1 MKKRI
6 CSFLFLA
13 VLFIVLIAPDI
24 QAASTTMMSGN
35 LGVASPT
42 KSEIQAK
49 WNALKDVDASFKVEP
64 SVVAPYKAG
73 KPSDA
78 FLKSGV
84 SYLNYIRYV
93 AHLPAVRLDATLTED
108 AQYGAVLL
116 AAKNELNHYPEKP
129 SNMSQAFYERG
140 RSATSSSNIAC
151 GYPTLISATQGFM
164 NDDDMGN
171 IVRVG
176 HRRWLL
182 NPGLYNVGYGYAET
196 VNGYPYITTKV
207 FDESGKKINYD
218 FVSWPSSGNFPNN
231 IFRGD
236 TPWSVSLNLGKYD
249 EPDLSKVKVTLTRES
264 DGKTWTFDS
273 RNNKPDYY
281 KPYFNVDDAGCGIA
295 NCIIFRP
302 SSSDIGVYKGVYT
315 VKITG
320 ITTMGGTAATLT
332 YKVNFFDINGKYLDI
347 VKQPKTVSVKRG
359 ETAKVTVK
367 AMGEGVTYTW
377 YVKDSGETKF
387 SKSAVTGPSYSVKMD
402 ATRKNRAVYCVV
414 KDKYGKTQKSNVVYL
429 RMLPTITA
437 QPKTVYAKYGSTA
450 KVTIKASGEGL
461 KYIWYTKNPG
471 DSKFVKSSVTGAS
484 YSLKMDNTRKNRAV
498 YCVVKDKYGNTV
510 KSKTVYFRMS
520 ASIITQPK
528 TVYAKNGAA
537 AKVTVKAAGDG
548 LTYTWYKKDVGET
561 KFTKSAV
568 TKSSYSMG
576 MDSSRKNRAVYCVV
590 KDKYGKT
597 VKSKTVYLRM
607 AVTITSQPKS
617 VAVKSGATAKVTVK
631 AVGDGL
637 TYTWYVKNP
646 GESTYAKTSVKT
658 STYSIK
664 MDKIRNNR
672 SVYCVVKDKYGKTAK
687 SSVAVLRMK

>member
-1 MKKRI
+1 MKRRI

-13 VLFIVLIAPDI
+13 VLFIVLVAPDT
-24 QAASTTMMSGN
+24 QAVSTRMSGN

-49 WNALKDVDASFKVEP
+49 WNALKDVEASFKVEP
-64 SVVAPYKAG
+64 SVVAPHKAG
-73 KPSDA
+73 ALSDA

-93 AHLPAVRLDATLTED
+93 AHLPSVRLDADLSED

-129 SNMSQAFYERG
+129 GDMKQEFYERG

-164 NDDDMGN
+164 NDDDLGN
-171 IVRVG
+171 MVRVG

-182 NPGLYNVGYGYAET
+182 NPELYNVGYGYAET
-196 VNGYPYITTKV
+196 EYGYPYITTKV
-207 FDESGKKINYD
+207 FDYSGKEIKYD
-218 FVSWPSSGNFPNN
+218 FVSWPSSGNFPNT
-231 IFRGD
+231 IFYSD
-236 TPWSVSLNLGKYD
+236 TPWSVSLNPEKYGQP
-249 EPDLSKVKVTLTRES
+249 ELSKVKVTLTRES
-264 DGKTWTFDS
+264 DGKTWSLNSKYNT
-273 RNNKPDYY
+273 PDYS
-281 KPYFNVDDAGCGIA
+281 KPYFNVDDSGCGIR
-295 NCIIFRP
+295 NCIVFRP
-302 SSSDIGVYKGVYT
+302 PTTDIDVYKGVYI

-320 ITTMGGTAATLT
+320 ITTASGKATSLT
-332 YKVNFFDINGKYLDI
+332 YKVDFFDINGKYLDI
-347 VKQPKTVSVKRG
+347 VKQPKTVCVKRG

-367 AMGEGVTYTW
+367 AMGTGVTYTW
-377 YVKDSGETKF
+377 YVKNPGETKF
-387 SKSAVTGPSYSVKMD
+387 SKTSVTGPTYSVKMD

-414 KDKYGKTQKSNVVYL
+414 KDKYGNTKKSDVAYL
-429 RMLPTITA
+429 RMAPVITA
-437 QPKTVYAKYGSTA
+437 QPKTVYVKYGATA
-450 KVTIKASGEGL
+450 KVTIKASGDGL
-461 KYIWYTKNPG
+461 TYIWYTKNPG
-471 DSKFVKSSVTGAS
+471 ETKFSKSSVTGS
-484 YSLKMDNTRKNRAV
+484 TYSVKMDSSRKNRAV

-510 KSKTVYFRMS
+510 KSNTVYLKMT

-528 TVYAKNGAA
+528 TVYAKNGVA
-537 AKVTVKAAGDG
+537 AKVTFKAAGDG
-548 LTYTWYKKDVGET
+548 LTYTWYKKDAGEA

-607 AVTITSQPKS
+607 AATITSQPKS
-617 VAVKSGATAKVTVK
+617 VTVKSGATAKVTVK

-646 GESTYAKTSVKT
+646 GESTYAKSAVTTSY
-658 STYSIK
+658 YSVK
-664 MDKIRNNR
+664 MDKTRKNR

-687 SSVAVLRMK
+687 SSVVVLKMK